1 MTIKLKKGIA
11 DVYGTA
17 KKAYRLGLQKKKS
30 KYSQYM
36 NKDKPVQTEKK

>member
-1 MTIKLKKGIA
+1 MTIKLKRGIA

-17 KKAYRLGLQKKKS
+17 KKAYRLGLQKKS

-36 NKDKPVQTEKK
+36 NKDKPIQTEKK